1 MNRGSLL
8 RGRGRSIEQHINIVN
23 RVTLQSFWFIFF
35 MPPPFIMGGHI
46 ASPLF
51 LVVVINSMGTLDL
64 AVLFT
69 PFTPNRQNKNQ
80 VHRNT
85 CADVRQGTP
94 SSEVV

>member
-23 RVTLQSFWFIFF
+23 SHALKLLVYF
-35 MPPPFIMGGHI
+35 
-46 ASPLF
+46 F

>member
-1 MNRGSLL
+1 MYVKAFIVIVNKRLKPFFL
-8 RGRGRSIEQHINIVN
+8 EQHINIVN

-35 MPPPFIMGGHI
+35 
-46 ASPLF
+46 
-51 LVVVINSMGTLDL
+51 LVIVINSMGTLDL

-85 CADVRQGTP
+85 CADVRQSTP

>member
-1 MNRGSLL
+1 MYVKAFIVNVINRGSLL

-23 RVTLQSFWFIFF
+23 RVTLQSFWFIF
-35 MPPPFIMGGHI
+35 
-46 ASPLF
+46 F

>member
-23 RVTLQSFWFIFF
+23 RVTLQSFWFIF
-35 MPPPFIMGGHI
+35 
-46 ASPLF
+46 F